1 MKKLLI
7 VLPLIVL
14 MASCQKDWDDQNV
27 RVEKDYAVLKP
38 GDTFQIKV
46 LSEGDATFSA
56 WENESLSATSVCDA
70 GTVTA
75 KPAAEV
81 LAKDTDNIKVSIPG
95 LRDKNVVIV
104 VDPAAE

>member
-14 MASCQKDWDDQNV
+14 MASCQKDWDEQNV
-27 RVEKDYAVLKP
+27 KVEKDYAVLKP
-38 GDTFQIKV
+38 GDTFQINV

-56 WENESLSATSVCDA
+56 WENDSLTATSVCPA

-75 KPAAEV
+75 NAEV
-81 LAKDTDNIKVSIPG
+81 LARDTDNIKVSIAG
-95 LRDKNVVIV
+95 LRDKNVMII
-104 VDPAAE
+104 VDPAAQ